1 MKVSISRT
9 YAATFLL
16 QQSFSARPM
25 IYVILSILL
34 IAVAFVVSFCMYIR
48 DKRHARSVH
57 ARRPRMEQEIPL
69 YKLCSWI
76 DDEVATRKLYKTTN
90 LSAADLANELGISE
104 RRLRHTIFNAYDKT
118 VDEYLQDRRIQAACR
133 LLREP
138 SEMTPDEISHE
149 SGFASQAAFHAAF
162 KSAMGQTPEQYRN
175 MTRRQN

>member
-1 MKVSISRT
+1 MKKHH
-9 YAATFLL
+9 
-16 QQSFSARPM
+16 
-25 IYVILSILL
+25 LL
-34 IAVAFVVSFCMYIR
+34 IAVLCVFC
-48 DKRHARSVH
+48 
-57 ARRPRMEQEIPL
+57 
-69 YKLCSWI
+69 
-76 DDEVATRKLYKTTN
+76 
-90 LSAADLANELGISE
+90 LSAAAQSSGFAKLDEWTETWKEDLKTYFGYPANELGISE